1 MTGLYP
7 LLGKPV
13 QVTDEAGRVTVADE
27 LIGIRLRA
35 GISGQ
40 TDRFEWVM
48 VRVGTEKV
56 ELRGDLTIE
65 ERLINDEPA

>member
-1 MTGLYP
+1 
-7 LLGKPV
+7 
-13 QVTDEAGRVTVADE
+13 
-27 LIGIRLRA
+27 LRA